1 MIPVGEPCTRL
12 DPSPGEPETPLTR
25 LLGFTRLLRDNGFSL
40 GLREQIDALSV
51 ARASGILNLQ
61 RLRWGLRSLLCTT
74 REEWRRFD
82 PLFDAYWFAANRT
95 LRTQAAGGGR
105 DATRSGTD
113 AGTGRDDRAIDVDR
127 AGSGTGVDDTHGAA
141 ARGGASP
148 QEALGR
154 LDFRFLGDARQ
165 MHEMERLAER
175 LARRMRR
182 RQLRRLRLSRQGRRI
197 HMRRTIRKNLRYG
210 GTPLELVFRQRRRQR
225 PRLIVL
231 LDVSRSMSLYSY
243 LFLRFAR
250 GLVEAFR
257 DAEVFVYHTRLVP
270 VTQALREHDARK
282 FREKLTLL
290 SAGWAGGTRIGE
302 CLQAFNREHAA
313 RLVTSRS
320 IVVIASD
327 GFDTG
332 PAEVL
337 GGQLARLR
345 RRVRK
350 IVWLNPLLGRA
361 GYQPLAAGMQAALPS
376 IDVFAPAHNLDSLLA
391 LEPVLMSL

>member
-1 MIPVGEPCTRL
+1 MISMDEPCTNL
-12 DPSPGEPETPLTR
+12 NPQLIAPDTPLAR
-25 LLGFTRLLRDNGFSL
+25 LLGFTGMLRDNGFSL
-40 GLREQIDALSV
+40 GLREQIDAASV
-51 ARASGILNLQ
+51 ARWGGILNPQ

-82 PLFDAYWFAANRT
+82 ALFDAYWFAAHRT
-95 LRTQAAGGGR
+95 LRLQASGGGR
-105 DATRSGTD
+105 VDTRSAAD
-113 AGTGRDDRAIDVDR
+113 AGIDPHGRPTDVDR
-127 AGSGTGVDDTHGAA
+127 AGTGTGVDAHGA
-141 ARGGASP
+141 ARGGASA

-154 LDFRFLGDARQ
+154 LDFRFLRDARQ
-165 MHEMERLAER
+165 MQEMERLAER

-182 RQLRRLRLSRQGRRI
+182 RQQRRMRISRQGRRV
-197 HMRRTIRKNLRYG
+197 HMRHTIRKSLRYG
-210 GTPLELVFRQRRRQR
+210 GTPLELAFRQRRRQL

-257 DAEVFVYHTRLVP
+257 DAEAFVYHTRLVP
-270 VTQALREHDARK
+270 VTEALKERDTHR
-282 FREKLTLL
+282 FREKLMLL
-290 SAGWAGGTRIGE
+290 SAGWSGGTRIGE

-313 RLVTSRS
+313 RLVGSRS

-337 GGQLARLR
+337 AGELARIHR
-345 RRVRK
+345 RARK
-350 IVWLNPLLGRA
+350 IVWLNPLLGRV
-361 GYQPLAAGMQAALPS
+361 GYQPLAAGMQAALPW

-391 LEPVLMSL
+391 LEPELMTL

>member
-1 MIPVGEPCTRL
+1 MIPVGEPRTNL
-12 DPSPGEPETPLTR
+12 DPPPAAPETPVAA
-25 LLGFTRLLRDNGFSL
+25 LLGFMDMLRDNGFSL

-51 ARASGILNLQ
+51 ARSSGILNLQ

-74 REEWRRFD
+74 REEWQRFD
-82 PLFDAYWFAANRT
+82 PLFDACWFAANRT
-95 LRTQAAGGGR
+95 LRTRDAGGGR
-105 DATRSGTD
+105 IDTRSGSD

-127 AGSGTGVDDTHGAA
+127 AGAGTGVDDAHGAA
-141 ARGGASP
+141 TRGGASP
-148 QEALGR
+148 QEAPGR
-154 LDFRFLGDARQ
+154 LDFRFLRDARQ

-182 RQLRRLRLSRQGRRI
+182 RQLRRQRLSRQGRRI
-197 HMRRTIRKNLRYG
+197 QMRRTIRKSLRYG
-210 GTPLELVFRQRRRQR
+210 GTPLDLAFRQRRRQR

-257 DAEVFVYHTRLVP
+257 DADAFVYHTRLVQ
-270 VTQALREHDARK
+270 VTEALRERDILK
-282 FREKLTLL
+282 FRERLTLL
-290 SAGWAGGTRIGE
+290 SAGWSGGTRIGE
-302 CLQAFNREHAA
+302 CLQAFNRDYAA

-337 GGQLARLR
+337 AGQLARIR
-345 RRVRK
+345 RRARK

-361 GYQPLAAGMQAALPS
+361 GYQPLAAGMQAALPW

-391 LEPVLMSL
+391 LEPELMTL